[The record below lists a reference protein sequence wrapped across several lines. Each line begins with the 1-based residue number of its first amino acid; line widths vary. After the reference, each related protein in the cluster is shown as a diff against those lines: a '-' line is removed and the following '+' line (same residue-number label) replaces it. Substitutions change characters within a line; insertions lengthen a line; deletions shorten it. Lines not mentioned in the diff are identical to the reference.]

1 MTRFLLVLPM
11 VFFGTVAAVLWVYLV
26 TIESSGPLPHNLVP
40 ELIGFSLEGFIL
52 IGLLTLV
59 QHVRETARKR
69 QLRLSLR
76 GSFRSLLS
84 RLDVAFLEPYAE
96 PVSAR
101 RLERDPALVTELSEA
116 LTRKHPDLDTL
127 IALREE
133 AREVLPLA
141 RDLVAVAAQLSVVH
155 MNWWVAIVDSIRR
168 IGDAEERAELEQ
180 ATHDM
185 LVNIQE
191 FDRVE
196 Y

>member
-26 TIESSGPLPHNLVP
+26 SIESSGPLPDDLVP

-101 RLERDPALVTELSEA
+101 RLERDSALVGELSEA

-168 IGDAEERAELEQ
+168 IGEAEERAELEQ

>member
-26 TIESSGPLPHNLVP
+26 TIESSGPLPDDLVP

-101 RLERDPALVTELSEA
+101 RLERDPALVGELSEA

-168 IGDAEERAELEQ
+168 IGEAEERAELEQ

>member
-1 MTRFLLVLPM
+1 MSRFLLVLPM
-11 VFFGTVAAVLWVYLV
+11 VLFGTVAAVLWVYLV
-26 TIESSGPLPHNLVP
+26 MLESSGPLPDDLVP

-84 RLDVAFLEPYAE
+84 RLDIAFLEPYSE
-96 PVSAR
+96 PVSGR
-101 RLERDPALVTELSEA
+101 RLEQDPTLVDELLEEFG
-116 LTRKHPDLDTL
+116 RKQPDLDSL
-127 IALREE
+127 IGLRAE
-133 AREVLPLA
+133 AREVLPLG
-141 RDLVAVAAQLSVVH
+141 RDLVAVAAQISVMH
-155 MNWWVAIVDSIRR
+155 MNWWVAIVDAIRR
-168 IGDAEERAELEQ
+168 IGEAEERAELEQ

-185 LVNIQE
+185 LINIQE
-191 FDRVE
+191 FDRLE